1 MKYLLPCCIL
11 YLLKVFR
18 PAAYGRRKDASMQ
31 PSLHKLIASV
41 GAQHDVARI
50 VLFGSRA
57 PGDNGARSDVDPAVF
72 DLPESEEAAF
82 LDGID
87 ELPTMLKF
95 DVMLVRPYTSP
106 VLLDEIKRNRVIL
119 YEAPI
124 EAR

>member
-1 MKYLLPCCIL
+1 
-11 YLLKVFR
+11 
-18 PAAYGRRKDASMQ
+18 MQ